1 MHYILSQI
9 SCPFSTRTSTALFGS
24 AILLFF
30 IAANYYPVKPRPR
43 AINEVPI
50 AFWAWRIN
58 APEEVDVDAA
68 ANATKAKT
76 LFLRA
81 GQIDFDNGELK
92 RIQAV
97 KGQLPRA
104 MELQLV
110 YNGTRKFLAEFEHL
124 DLDNFAKSLLEIY
137 QDDLAQ
143 ADRDQANIA
152 GIQLDLDVPTRLLP
166 RYAEALMKLKKILP
180 PNIKLSITGL
190 PTWANSNEI
199 NSVLSVVD
207 FWIPQCYGA
216 EIPNH
221 ITKQIPIS
229 SPNNVARTI
238 NKIRQL
244 NKPFYAGLSA
254 YSYAILYAKDGSLLE
269 LRGDLDPAAAAQ
281 NKNLELLE
289 SRNFKGDEGAGER
302 RYVYRANSDFVLDGL
317 IINAGESLVF
327 DLPSAESLRE
337 SARAV
342 RENAGENLLGICIFR
357 LPSSNDETA
366 LSLSEI
372 TAAVNDIQTKAAT
385 KITLSRDKNQ
395 HLKLIA
401 ENTGTASA
409 LVGEDALLIDLAV
422 PAGSLK
428 EESNQAGFAEYQT
441 LCRMPGQDF
450 ARPCSQRRANI
461 IRLKKNYWKPGS
473 VAIASLMLNVETM
486 EKISVTATTRINDGR
501 IEQEKKEIMIQ
512 KSEK

>member
-1 MHYILSQI
+1 MRYILSQI
-9 SCPFSTRTSTALFGS
+9 RRPFSTRASAALFGS

-43 AINEVPI
+43 AISEVPL
-50 AFWAWRIN
+50 AFWAWRITTPDE
-58 APEEVDVDAA
+58 ADVDAA
-68 ANATKAKT
+68 ATATKAKI
-76 LFLRA
+76 LFIRA
-81 GQIDFDNGELK
+81 GQIEFENGAVK

-104 MELQLV
+104 MELHLV
-110 YNGTRKFLAEFEHL
+110 YNGTRKFLAEFERL

-137 QDDLAQ
+137 QGDLAQ

-152 GIQLDLDVPTRLLP
+152 GVQLDLDVPTRLLP
-166 RYAEALMKLKKILP
+166 RYTEALMTLKKNLP

-216 EIPNH
+216 EIPTH

-229 SPNNVARTI
+229 SPKNVVRTI

-269 LRGDLDPAAAAQ
+269 LRGDLDPAAAAN
-281 NKNLELLE
+281 NKNLELLA

-302 RYVYRANSDFVLDGL
+302 RYVYRANSDLVLDGL
-317 IINAGESLVF
+317 IINVGESLVF
-327 DLPSAESLRE
+327 DLPSAASLRE

-342 RENAGENLLGICIFR
+342 RENAGENLLGICLFR
-357 LPSSNDETA
+357 LPGNNDETV

-372 TAAVNDIQTKAAT
+372 TAAVNDVQTKVAT

-395 HLKLIA
+395 RLKVSA

-409 LVGEDALLIDLAV
+409 LVGEGAMTIDLEV
-422 PAGSLK
+422 PAGSVK
-428 EESNQAGFAEYQT
+428 EETNQAEFAEYET
-441 LCRMPGQDF
+441 LCRTPGQSV

-473 VAIASLMLNVETM
+473 VAIAALGLNAETI
-486 EKISVTATTRINDGR
+486 EKISVTVTTRINDGR

>member
-1 MHYILSQI
+1 MHYIFSQI
-9 SCPFSTRTSTALFGS
+9 SRPFSPRASAALFGS
-24 AILLFF
+24 AILLLF
-30 IAANYYPVKPRPR
+30 IAANYYPAKPRPH

-58 APEEVDVDAA
+58 TPDEADVDAA
-68 ANATKAKT
+68 STATKAKI
-76 LFLRA
+76 LFIRA
-81 GQIDFDNGELK
+81 GQIELENGAVK

-104 MELQLV
+104 MELHLV
-110 YNGTRKFLAEFEHL
+110 YNGTRKFLAEFERL

-137 QDDLAQ
+137 QEDLAQ
-143 ADRDQANIA
+143 VDRDQANIA

-166 RYAEALMKLKKILP
+166 RYAEALIKLKKNLP

-199 NSVLSVVD
+199 NSVLNVVD

-216 EIPNH
+216 EIPTH

-229 SPNNVARTI
+229 SPTNVARTI

-269 LRGDLDPAAAAQ
+269 LRGDLDPALAAQ
-281 NKNLELLE
+281 SKNLELLE
-289 SRNFKGDEGAGER
+289 SQNFKGDDSAGER
-302 RYVYRANSDFVLDGL
+302 RYVYQAKSDFVLDGL

-327 DLPSAESLRE
+327 DLPSAASLRE

-342 RENAGENLLGICIFR
+342 RENAGEKLMGICLFR
-357 LPSSNDETA
+357 LPSSKDETV

-372 TAAVNDIQTKAAT
+372 TAAVNDVQTQVAT

-395 HLKLIA
+395 HLKLMA
-401 ENTGTASA
+401 ENIGTASA
-409 LVGEDALLIDLAV
+409 LIGEDALTIDLEV
-422 PAGSLK
+422 PAGSVK
-428 EESNQAGFAEYQT
+428 EETTQAGFAAYQT
-441 LCRMPGQDF
+441 LCRMPGQGF
-450 ARPCSQRRANI
+450 ARPCSQRRASV

-512 KSEK
+512 KSER